1 MSTTAVK
8 FTQKPTQEQIEFIPL
23 TANGHT
29 RPLAVDRSPQP
40 EQQTLTDDWYIIHHA
55 GGTTRVSR
63 SGEARWE
70 AVG

>member
-8 FTQKPTQEQIEFIPL
+8 FTQKPTQEQIEFVTL
-23 TANGHT
+23 TSNGHT

-40 EQQTLTDDWYIIHHA
+40 EPLPDDDWYIIHHA
-55 GGTTRVSR
+55 GGTYRLSR

-70 AVG
+70 AK